1 MNRVRRHVILMMGVW
16 CACLVLP
23 LTSAAEG
30 GRPDGQAIQFRV
42 GSSFTL
48 SSFGGVM
55 SYDTVTLAYQR
66 FLGRDVAWRL
76 NVGIDLRYDNVEQS
90 EEHAGDGNNHN
101 IDESLD
107 YSEWNHEIS
116 ISSEWLKYRGDRVS
130 VFFGGGPRVFYSAYR
145 DDGFGFNT
153 YSGDW
158 RFVRRIGKEYGV
170 GLVGCV
176 GVQWAATEWLAL
188 HAEYRVL
195 CSYSRD
201 VYDEQTLETN
211 EDNEEYDYD
220 ARGNVVDRF
229 LLDSLGVRF
238 GLSAYF

>member
-1 MNRVRRHVILMMGVW
+1 MMGVW

-30 GRPDGQAIQFRV
+30 GRPDGQAILFRV

-48 SSFGGVM
+48 GSFDGA
-55 SYDTVTLAYQR
+55 TLGYQR
-66 FLGRDVAWRL
+66 FLGQDVAWRVIL
-76 NVGIDLRYDNVEQS
+76 GIDLRYDNVEES

-107 YSEWNHEIS
+107 YSEWGHEIS

-130 VFFGGGPRVFYSAYR
+130 VFYGGGPRVSYSAYR
-145 DDGFGFNT
+145 DDGIEFYT
-153 YSGDW
+153 SSGNW
-158 RFVRRIGKEYGV
+158 RFYRTNSKTYRV
-170 GLVGCV
+170 GLVGCF
-176 GVQWAATEWLAL
+176 GVQWAATDWLAL

-195 CSYSRD
+195 CSYSHR
-201 VYDEQTLETN
+201 VYDTERLVTN
-211 EDNEEYDYD
+211 EENEEYDYD
-220 ARGNVVDRF
+220 REGTVTDGF